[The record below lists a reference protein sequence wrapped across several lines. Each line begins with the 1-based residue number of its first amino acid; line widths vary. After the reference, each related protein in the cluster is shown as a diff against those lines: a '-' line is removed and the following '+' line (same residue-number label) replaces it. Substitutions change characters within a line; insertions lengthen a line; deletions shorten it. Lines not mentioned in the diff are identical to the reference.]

1 MTIDESGSLNIIEG
15 GNPGGAATGGGTGT
29 GDEQM
34 LNDEPMQGIDD
45 EEMGDTGEE
54 VKQN

>member
-1 MTIDESGSLNIIEG
+1 VIDESGTLQIVEG
-15 GNPGGAATGGGTGT
+15 GNPSGPATGGGTGT

-34 LNDEPMQGIDD
+34 LHDEPMQGVDD

-54 VKQN
+54 AKQN

>member
-1 MTIDESGSLNIIEG
+1 MIIDESGLLNIIEG

-34 LNDEPMQGIDD
+34 LNDEPMQGMDD